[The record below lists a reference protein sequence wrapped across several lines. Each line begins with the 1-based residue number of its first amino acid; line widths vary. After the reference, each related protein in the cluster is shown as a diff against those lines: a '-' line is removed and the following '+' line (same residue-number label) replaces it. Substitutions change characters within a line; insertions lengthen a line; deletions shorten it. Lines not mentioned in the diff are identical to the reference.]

1 MEIVQILVGHM
12 DVYAYLL
19 GCPETKKA
27 AVIDPG
33 GHAERIKA
41 TADKHGWQIVY
52 ILNTHGHFDHTLANG
67 ALKTLTGAQLLI
79 HKDDAALL
87 AAPEMRMMT
96 QSMGY
101 DPSPPPD
108 AFITD
113 NQEIVLGDNC
123 KIKVLHTPGHSRGGV
138 SFYFPGHVFTG
149 DTLFVGAV
157 GRTDFPGG
165 SWPVMRESI
174 ERRILSLPN
183 DTVVWPG
190 HNYGPSPSSSVANE
204 RRTNPFLA

>member
-1 MEIVQILVGHM
+1 MEIVQMLVGQM

-33 GHAERIKA
+33 GNAERIKA
-41 TADKHGWQIVY
+41 EADKRGWQIIY
-52 ILNTHGHFDHTLANG
+52 IINTHGHFDHTMANG
-67 ALKTLTGAQLLI
+67 ALKALTSAQLLI
-79 HKDDAALL
+79 HQDDATLL
-87 AAPEMRMMT
+87 TAPEMRMMT

-101 DPSPPPD
+101 DPSPAAD

-113 NQEIVLGDNC
+113 NQEISLGDNC
-123 KIKVLHTPGHSRGGV
+123 KIKALHTPGHSRGGV
-138 SFYFPGHVFTG
+138 SFCFPGHIFTG

-165 SWPVMRESI
+165 SWPIMRKSI
-174 ERRILSLPN
+174 FERILTLPDN
-183 DTVVWPG
+183 TVVWPG
-190 HNYGPSPSSSVANE
+190 HHYGPSPSSTVAKE